1 LKNNELD
8 LDSFIKVYNG
18 LNNPEPEVKKK
29 VAKKK
34 AVNKEVK
41 KTETKKK
48 AVKAKK

>member
-1 LKNNELD
+1 M
-8 LDSFIKVYNG
+8 YNG

-29 VAKKK
+29 VTKNK

-41 KTETKKK
+41 KPETKKK